1 MPNASNA
8 LDLHIPMICV
18 HMHVR
23 QDGYLFFAIKG
34 FNLGFRPRDFARL
47 VFPEAALRSLGSDRG
62 LNTQTRLEGNSLEQ
76 RTVHLLVYASYV
88 GSSPSP

>member
-1 MPNASNA
+1 M
-8 LDLHIPMICV
+8 
-18 HMHVR
+18 
-23 QDGYLFFAIKG
+23 G
-34 FNLGFRPRDFARL
+34 FNLGFRLRDVARL
-47 VFPEAALRSLGSDRG
+47 VFPEAAPRSLGSDRG